1 MNTGFTSLP
10 TVLGSCII
18 SEWIELKD
26 LVRLDY
32 ACNNH
37 SIRSSFLSYCQ
48 SGTLLAETIKL
59 RSINQI
65 QWFINR
71 ELKFLIMSTSL
82 LQFQKGIY
90 NSLNELLVKIG
101 GDIEEIHICPHSS
114 LTPAQIVRF
123 NNIIAQ
129 NCLNLQ
135 ELNVS
140 GNIKDKDISAL
151 LTLQDLEELEF
162 TECKITNKSLFS
174 IVDICT
180 TLTSLRLINIDI
192 CDAGLTA
199 LAGKCPEL
207 MELQV
212 IDYKNSSVK
221 GVLALI
227 KTTPKLKDLTVNV
240 ADLTNKDLTTIAQHC
255 PKLQTF
261 GADARFITDAA
272 IKTLFSHCTQLRI
285 VQFLHCLN
293 ISTGFS
299 FFRNLEELRFYN
311 CPTLTD
317 AMVATIVKNNPLLAL
332 IRASCCVQLTS
343 KAVVSILHGCPQLD
357 SITVTNT
364 RATAFDFSGTA
375 PTSEM
380 TSLMS
385 TLIQEHYPKITE
397 ADINIV

>member
-1 MNTGFTSLP
+1 MKSGFTSLSND
-10 TVLGSCII
+10 LGSCII

-26 LVRLDY
+26 LIRLDY

-37 SIRSSFLSYCQ
+37 SIRSAYLSYCQ
-48 SGTLLAETIKL
+48 GGTIKTELIQL

-82 LQFQKGIY
+82 LQFQRGIY
-90 NSLNELLVKIG
+90 NYLNELLVKIG

-151 LTLQDLEELEF
+151 LTLQHLEDLNF
-162 TECKITNKSLFS
+162 TYCNISSKSFY
-174 IVDICT
+174 IIANICDQ
-180 TLTSLRLINIDI
+180 LISLSLQNISV

-199 LAGKCPEL
+199 LAGKCPDLKEL
-207 MELQV
+207 FIVNCQNV
-212 IDYKNSSVK
+212 TAK
-221 GVLALI
+221 GVLAI
-227 KTTPKLKDLTVNV
+227 VQTTPYLTSLSVLINDFTD
-240 ADLTNKDLTTIAQHC
+240 ATMTTIAQHC
-255 PKLQTF
+255 PRLQTIE
-261 GADARFITDAA
+261 ITTSLVTEAG
-272 IKTLFSHCTQLRI
+272 IQTLFKHCFELRTI
-285 VQFLHCLN
+285 FFGN
-293 ISTGFS
+293 FISISIGFTLI
-299 FFRNLEELRFYN
+299 RNLHELSIYD

-317 AMVATIVKNNPLLAL
+317 TMVATIVQNNPFLKRLKL
-332 IRASCCVQLTS
+332 SRCTQLTS
-343 KAVVSILHGCPQLD
+343 AAVLTILRGCPELCQFA
-357 SITVTNT
+357 VTNT
-364 RATAFDFSGTA
+364 TLAATSK
-375 PTSEM
+375 M

>member
-1 MNTGFTSLP
+1 MKSGFTSLSND
-10 TVLGSCII
+10 LGGCII

-82 LQFQKGIY
+82 LQFQRGIY

-140 GNIKDKDISAL
+140 GNIKDQDISPIL
-151 LTLQDLEELEF
+151 LSQQNIKDLNFICCNISSKSFYIIANICAQLISLSLQ
-162 TECKITNKSLFS
+162 N
-174 IVDICT
+174 VGV
-180 TLTSLRLINIDI
+180 

-199 LAGKCPEL
+199 LAGKCPDLKEL
-207 MELQV
+207 FIVNCQNV
-212 IDYKNSSVK
+212 TAK
-221 GVLALI
+221 GVLAL
-227 KTTPKLKDLTVNV
+227 
-240 ADLTNKDLTTIAQHC
+240 
-255 PKLQTF
+255 
-261 GADARFITDAA
+261 
-272 IKTLFSHCTQLRI
+272 S
-285 VQFLHCLN
+285 
-293 ISTGFS
+293 
-299 FFRNLEELRFYN
+299 
-311 CPTLTD
+311 
-317 AMVATIVKNNPLLAL
+317 L
-332 IRASCCVQLTS
+332 IH
-343 KAVVSILHGCPQLD
+343 I
-357 SITVTNT
+357 
-364 RATAFDFSGTA
+364 
-375 PTSEM
+375 
-380 TSLMS
+380 
-385 TLIQEHYPKITE
+385 
-397 ADINIV
+397 